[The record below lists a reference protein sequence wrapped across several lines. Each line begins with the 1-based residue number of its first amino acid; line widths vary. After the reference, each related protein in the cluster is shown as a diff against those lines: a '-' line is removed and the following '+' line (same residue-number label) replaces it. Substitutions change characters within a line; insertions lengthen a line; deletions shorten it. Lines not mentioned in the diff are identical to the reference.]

1 MNVGKSAG
9 GPRCIIAFWARRF
22 AGRAAITAAAAD
34 AAAAFGDACFFME
47 GSIQLCLKIA
57 FQRASSC
64 CDCGNWLLLCYLM
77 SWLCFCGSKHQ
88 FVAVDPRE
96 EYSFL

>member
-77 SWLCFCGSKHQ
+77 SQMLLWLQTSICCSRH
-88 FVAVDPRE
+88 PIE